1 VDNPDLHHQLV
12 SILADVFQVELPAS
26 LEDVTQDELEEW
38 DSFNHLRLVSDLEDI
53 FQITID
59 DEDIPDMTSLKQVK
73 ALLQRHG
80 ANSVDGTDPMSQ

>member
-1 VDNPDLHHQLV
+1 LQHPDLHYQLV
-12 SILADVFQVELPAS
+12 SILAEVFQVELPAS

-59 DEDIPDMTSLKQVK
+59 DADIPEMTSLKQVK
-73 ALLQRHG
+73 ALLQRYG
-80 ANSVDGTDPMSQ
+80 TTSVDQPDT

>member
-1 VDNPDLHHQLV
+1 MQHPDLHHQLV

-59 DEDIPDMTSLKQVK
+59 DEDIPEMTSLKQVK
-73 ALLQRHG
+73 ALLQRYG
-80 ANSVDGTDPMSQ
+80 ATSVDQTDT

>member
-1 VDNPDLHHQLV
+1 MQHPDLHHQLV
-12 SILADVFQVELPAS
+12 SILAEVFQVELPAS

-59 DEDIPDMTSLKQVK
+59 DEDIPEMTSLKRVK

-80 ANSVDGTDPMSQ
+80 ATSVDQTDT

>member
-1 VDNPDLHHQLV
+1 MQHPDLHHQLV
-12 SILADVFQVELPAS
+12 SILAEVFQVELPAS

-59 DEDIPDMTSLKQVK
+59 DEDIPEMTSLKQVK
-73 ALLQRHG
+73 ALLQRYG
-80 ANSVDGTDPMSQ
+80 AISVDQTDT

>member
-1 VDNPDLHHQLV
+1 MQHPDLHHQLV
-12 SILADVFQVELPAS
+12 SILAEVFQVELPAS

-59 DEDIPDMTSLKQVK
+59 DEDIPEMTSLKQVK
-73 ALLQRHG
+73 ALLQRYG
-80 ANSVDGTDPMSQ
+80 ATSVDQTDT

>member
-1 VDNPDLHHQLV
+1 VEHADLHRQIV

-38 DSFNHLRLVSDLEDI
+38 DSFSHLRLVSDLEDI

-59 DEDIPDMTSLKQVK
+59 DADIPDMTSLEQVK

-80 ANSVDGTDPMSQ
+80 VISVDKADT

>member
-1 VDNPDLHHQLV
+1 LQHPDLHHQLV

-59 DEDIPDMTSLKQVK
+59 DEDIPEMTSLKQVK
-73 ALLQRHG
+73 ALLQRYG
-80 ANSVDGTDPMSQ
+80 ATSVDQTDT

>member
-1 VDNPDLHHQLV
+1 MQHPDLHDQLV

-59 DEDIPDMTSLKQVK
+59 DEDIPEMTSLKQVK
-73 ALLQRHG
+73 ALLQRYG
-80 ANSVDGTDPMSQ
+80 ATSVD

>member
-1 VDNPDLHHQLV
+1 LQHPDLHHQLV
-12 SILADVFQVELPAS
+12 SILAEVFQVELPAS

-59 DEDIPDMTSLKQVK
+59 DEDIPEMTSLKQVK
-73 ALLQRHG
+73 ALLQRYG
-80 ANSVDGTDPMSQ
+80 ATSVDQTDT

>member
-1 VDNPDLHHQLV
+1 V
-12 SILADVFQVELPAS
+12 SILAEVFQVELPAS

-59 DEDIPDMTSLKQVK
+59 DEDIPEMTSLKQVK
-73 ALLQRHG
+73 ALLQRYG
-80 ANSVDGTDPMSQ
+80 ATSVDQTNT

>member
-1 VDNPDLHHQLV
+1 LQHPDLHHHLV
-12 SILADVFQVELPAS
+12 SILAEVFQVELPAS

-59 DEDIPDMTSLKQVK
+59 DADIPEMTSLKQVK
-73 ALLQRHG
+73 ALLQRYG
-80 ANSVDGTDPMSQ
+80 ATSVDGTNT

>member
-1 VDNPDLHHQLV
+1 VGHPDLHHQLV

-38 DSFNHLRLVSDLEDI
+38 DSFNHLRLVSDLEEI
-53 FQITID
+53 FQMTID
-59 DEDIPDMTSLKQVK
+59 DEDIPDMTSLKRVE

-80 ANSVDGTDPMSQ
+80 ATSVDKTDT

>member
-1 VDNPDLHHQLV
+1 MQHPDLHHQLV
-12 SILADVFQVELPAS
+12 SILAEVFQVELPAS

-59 DEDIPDMTSLKQVK
+59 DADIPEMTSLKQVK
-73 ALLQRHG
+73 ALLQRYG
-80 ANSVDGTDPMSQ
+80 ATSVDQTDT

>member
-1 VDNPDLHHQLV
+1 MQRPDLHHQLV
-12 SILADVFQVELPAS
+12 SILAEVFQVELPAS

-59 DEDIPDMTSLKQVK
+59 DADIPEMTSLKQVK
-73 ALLQRHG
+73 ALLQRYG
-80 ANSVDGTDPMSQ
+80 ATSVDQIDT

>member
-1 VDNPDLHHQLV
+1 LQHPDLHHQLV
-12 SILADVFQVELPAS
+12 SILEEVFQVELPAS

-59 DEDIPDMTSLKQVK
+59 DADIPEMTSLKQVK
-73 ALLQRHG
+73 ALLQRYG
-80 ANSVDGTDPMSQ
+80 ATSVD

>member
-1 VDNPDLHHQLV
+1 LQHPDLHHQLV

-59 DEDIPDMTSLKQVK
+59 DEDIPEMTSLKQVK
-73 ALLQRHG
+73 ALLQRYG
-80 ANSVDGTDPMSQ
+80 ATSVDQIDT

>member
-1 VDNPDLHHQLV
+1 MQHSDLHHQLV
-12 SILADVFQVELPAS
+12 SILAEVFQVELPAS

-59 DEDIPDMTSLKQVK
+59 DADIPEMTSLKQVK
-73 ALLQRHG
+73 ALLQRYG
-80 ANSVDGTDPMSQ
+80 ATSVDQTDT

>member
-1 VDNPDLHHQLV
+1 LQHPDLHHQLV
-12 SILADVFQVELPAS
+12 SILAEVFQVELPAS

-59 DEDIPDMTSLKQVK
+59 DEDIPEMTSLKRVK

-80 ANSVDGTDPMSQ
+80 ATSVDQTDT